1 MSNEK
6 NEKLIIEY
14 PCPWDFKIIG
24 TSEDK
29 MRVAVQ
35 VSLNK
40 ALNEASGDREFELGT
55 SRTSDGGKYISL
67 RLNLMVL
74 DEAERNSIFSSLAS
88 QPEIRIVI

>member
-1 MSNEK
+1 MTNEK
-6 NEKLIIEY
+6 NEKLKIEY

-24 TSEDK
+24 MNEDE
-29 MRVAVQ
+29 MRAAVQ
-35 VSLNK
+35 VSLNE
-40 ALNEASGDREFELGT
+40 ALNQASGDREFELGT

-74 DEAERNSIFSSLAS
+74 DETERNRIFSCLAK